1 MFETYETL
9 RSLDRE
15 KCTEEKITSIE
26 SFIEKFAEPVENLLL
41 MPLKVLPKQTD
52 ISKAE
57 ANLEDMKNSWNIE
70 IRLKSFLHN
79 LSVLDLK
86 ASESEKTK
94 LSAKSCSN
102 VLSKVKSHKII
113 LPTFN
118 GNMYECL
125 AFKDI
130 FR

>member
-1 MFETYETL
+1 MKKVL
-9 RSLDRE
+9 
-15 KCTEEKITSIE
+15 KKKKTSIE
-26 SFIEKFAEPVENLLL
+26 NFIENFAEPVENLLL
-41 MPLKVLPKQTD
+41 MPLKVLPQQTD
-52 ISKAE
+52 ISEAE
-57 ANLEDMKNSWNIE
+57 ANLEDMKNIWNTE

-79 LSVLDLK
+79 LNVLDLK

-102 VLSKVKSHKII
+102 VLSKVKSYKII